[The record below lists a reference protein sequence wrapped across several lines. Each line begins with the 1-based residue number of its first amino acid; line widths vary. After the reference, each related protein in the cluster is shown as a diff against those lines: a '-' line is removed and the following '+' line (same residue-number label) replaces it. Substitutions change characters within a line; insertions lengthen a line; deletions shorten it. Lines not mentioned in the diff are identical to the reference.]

1 MKKTVVL
8 HSNHSRVF
16 TGFGKNMRN
25 VLRYLHKTGKYNLV
39 EFANAKTKDSDELKT
54 LPWKAYGT
62 LPDNAKMQSLGG
74 DQIKIRTAAYGLY
87 EIDNLI
93 KEIKP
98 DFYIGIEDIWALSP
112 LVEKKWWNENCMI
125 WTTLDSLPIY
135 PDALKIIPKVKH
147 YYAWASFVS
156 KEVKRLGYGDGAIK
170 TLRGAGEVSA
180 FYRLNDQDRGLLRKE
195 FNLSDEFIVG
205 FVFRN
210 QLRKSVPNLLQGFK
224 IFKDKNPKVKTKLLL
239 HTHWSEGWDIPRLIN
254 DSGLNNSDILTT
266 YFCKNCKQFEVKPFV
281 GQKIQCRYC
290 GANGTVETTSI
301 VDGVSEPQLNEIYN
315 LMDVYCHPFTSGGQ
329 EIPITEAK
337 LTELVT
343 LATNYSCG
351 EDFCTE
357 ESGGLPLNWKPY
369 YEPGS
374 NFIKATT
381 LPESIAEKI
390 ERVYKMNPVKRA
402 EMGKTARKFVI
413 DNLSAEII
421 GRQLEKIIDEAPKIE
436 WDFNTSFV
444 PRDPNYN
451 GKEELKNLDWIID
464 LYQNILKVKVN
475 SDDDGVKSWMSQ
487 LNNGIPRQQ
496 ILNYFKSVAA
506 KENQENLK
514 IEFSDILDKDDKGKR
529 ILFVMPESAGD
540 VFMSTSLLPSIKKL
554 YPNFNIYFATKP
566 EYLNILEGNPL
577 IHKAIIFSPFMENLL
592 TMEGH
597 GGYEGYFNIAFLP
610 HFGTQKLFDYQH
622 NGADLIEL
630 NLYSENAHS

>member
-54 LPWKAYGT
+54 LPWRAYGT
-62 LPDNAKMQSLGG
+62 LPENSKLQSFGG
-74 DQIKIRTAAYGLY
+74 DQTKIRTAAYGLY
-87 EIDNLI
+87 EIDGLM
-93 KEIKP
+93 KEVKP
-98 DFYIGIEDIWALSP
+98 DFYIGIEDIWALAP
-112 LVEKKWWNENCMI
+112 LVEKKWWNQNCMI

-135 PDALKIIPKVKH
+135 PDALKMIPKVNH

-156 KEVKRLGYGDGAIK
+156 KEVKRLGYDEGAIK
-170 TLRGAGEVSA
+170 TLRGAGETSA
-180 FYRLNDQDRGLLRKE
+180 FYRLSDDSRAALRKE
-195 FNLSDEFIVG
+195 FNLSDEFIIG

-224 IFKDKNPKVKTKLLL
+224 IFKDKNPKVKAKLLL
-239 HTHWSEGWDIPRLIN
+239 HTHWSEGWDIPRLIK
-254 DSGLNNSDILTT
+254 DAGIENSDVLTT
-266 YFCKNCKQFEVKPFV
+266 YFCKSCKQFEVKPFI
-281 GQKIQCRYC
+281 GQKIECRYC
-290 GANGTVETTSI
+290 GAKGTVETTNIS
-301 VDGVSEPQLNEIYN
+301 DGVSEAQLNEVYN

-343 LATNYSCG
+343 LVTNYSCG

-357 ESGGLPLNWKPY
+357 ESGGIPLNWKPY

-381 LPESIAEKI
+381 LPESIAEKL
-390 ERVYKMNPVKRA
+390 ERVYKMSPSKRA
-402 EMGKTARKFVI
+402 EMGKVGRRFVI
-413 DNLSAEII
+413 NNLSAEII
-421 GRQLEKIIDEAPKIE
+421 GKQLEKIIDEAPQVE

-444 PRDPNYN
+444 PRDPSYN
-451 GKEELKNLDWIID
+451 GKEELQNLDWVID
-464 LYQNILKVKVN
+464 LYANILKVKVDPN
-475 SDDDGVKSWMSQ
+475 DDGVKSWMSQ
-487 LNNGIPRQQ
+487 LNNGIPREQ
-496 ILNYFKSVAA
+496 ILNYFKNVGA
-506 KENQENLK
+506 KENQENIK
-514 IEFSDILDKDDKGKR
+514 IEFSDVLDKNDKGRR

-540 VFMSTSLLPSIKKL
+540 VFLSTSLLPSIKKL
-554 YPNFNIYFATKP
+554 YPDFNIYFATKP

-577 IHKAIIFSPFMENLL
+577 IHKTIVFSPFMENLL

-597 GGYEGYFNIAFLP
+597 GAYEGYFNLAYLP